1 MIKELDLLREL
12 NTWSVLLRPFV
23 AALLGG
29 LIGLERERKRRPAGF
44 RTYMLVCMG
53 AALAMMLGQYV
64 DSLGGTRSDMSRFGA
79 QVINGIG
86 FLGAGTILVTG
97 RQEVKGLTTA
107 AGLWAS
113 ACMGLAI
120 GAGFYEA
127 VLLAALLIF
136 FVVRIL
142 SRLEAFMVEKGRN
155 LNIYVV
161 FESLD
166 DLSDIIAAIKSH
178 DASIHEIEIE
188 KAQEATGKRPGALFF
203 LHLEKRQSHAK
214 FMAALSEV
222 ECIYLMEEI

>member
-1 MIKELDLLREL
+1 MIEQLDFLRDL
-12 NTWSVLLRPFV
+12 NSWSVLLRPFV

-127 VLLAALLIF
+127 VGLAALLIF

-166 DLSDIIAAIKSH
+166 DLGDIIAAIKAH
-178 DASIHEIEIE
+178 DAQIHEIEIE
-188 KAQEATGKRPGALFF
+188 KSEEATGKRPGALFF

>member
-1 MIKELDLLREL
+1 MIRELDFLREL
-12 NTWSVLLRPFV
+12 NGWSVLLRPV
-23 AALLGG
+23 LAAILGG

-86 FLGAGTILVTG
+86 FLGAGTVLVTG

-113 ACMGLAI
+113 ACMGLAV
-120 GAGFYEA
+120 GAGFYEC
-127 VLLAALLIF
+127 V
-136 FVVRIL
+136 IL
-142 SRLEAFMVEKGRN
+142 SVLMIFLVVWVFRWLEAVMVDRGRN
-155 LNIYVV
+155 MNIHIV

-166 DLSDIIAAIKSH
+166 DLSGIIAAIKAQ
-178 DASIHEIEIE
+178 DVQIYEVEIER
-188 KAQEATGKRPGALFF
+188 QEVSQGGRPGALFF
-203 LHLEKRQSHAK
+203 LHLQQRQSHAR
-214 FMAALSEV
+214 FLAALSEV
-222 ECIYLMEEI
+222 ESIYLIKEI

>member
-1 MIKELDLLREL
+1 MLEQLDFLRDL
-12 NTWSVLLRPFV
+12 NSWSVLLRPFV
-23 AALLGG
+23 AACLGG

-97 RQEVKGLTTA
+97 KQEVKGLTTA

-142 SRLEAFMVEKGRN
+142 SLLEAFMVEKGKN
-155 LNIYVV
+155 LNVFIV

-166 DLSDIIAAIKSH
+166 DLGTIIAAIKTH
-178 DASIHEIEIE
+178 DAQIHEIEIE
-188 KAQEATGKRPGALFF
+188 KSEDSTGKRPGALFF

>member
-1 MIKELDLLREL
+1 MIKSLDFLREL
-12 NTWSVLLRPFV
+12 NSWSVLLRPV
-23 AALLGG
+23 LAALLGG

-44 RTYMLVCMG
+44 RTYMVVCMG

-86 FLGAGTILVTG
+86 FLGAGTILVTPK
-97 RQEVKGLTTA
+97 QEVKGLTTA

-127 VLLAALLIF
+127 VLLTVLLIF
-136 FVVRIL
+136 LVVRFL
-142 SRLEAFMVEKGRN
+142 SAMESAMVERGRN

-166 DLSDIIAAIKSH
+166 DLGEIITAIK
-178 DASIHEIEIE
+178 ANGAQIHEIEIE
-188 KAQEATGKRPGALFF
+188 KSEHSTGNRPGALFF
-203 LHLEKRQSHAK
+203 LHMETRRSHAK
-214 FMAALSEV
+214 FMAALSAV